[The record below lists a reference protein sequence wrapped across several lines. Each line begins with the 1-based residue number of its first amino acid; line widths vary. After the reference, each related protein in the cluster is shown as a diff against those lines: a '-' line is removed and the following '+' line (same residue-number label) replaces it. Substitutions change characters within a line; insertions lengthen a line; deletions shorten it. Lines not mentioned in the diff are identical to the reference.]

1 MTTTYDGRA
10 VGRHAA
16 PPLRA
21 RRSPAPVILALVYA
35 GAAAVV
41 ALWWTGTATVVGTDG
56 WLVGA
61 GRIAGL
67 LTGYTCAVLV
77 ALMARVPA
85 LERRVGSDRVARWHA
100 SAGRWTVS
108 LLVVH
113 AVCILVGYAMQDHS
127 PLVRETLN
135 VVLHYPDMLKGTLGA
150 AILVAVGVVS
160 ARAVRRRIAYETWYY
175 LHLLTYAAV
184 FLAFFHQVSLGAQF
198 AGNGAAQAA
207 WYLLYGGAAGLA
219 LWYRVLTPIRLNARH
234 RLRVESVV
242 QEAPDVHSV
251 LISGERLSE
260 LGAEAGQFLR
270 WRFLSG
276 SLRWTSTP
284 YSLSAA
290 PRDDVLRITVKAA
303 GGHSAAVAGLRPGT
317 RVWAEGPYGA
327 LTAGRRS
334 RRKVLLIAGGV
345 GITPLRALFETLPA
359 RPGELTLLYR
369 ARTSEDL
376 ALWGELEEIAARR
389 GARVYSALN
398 AADGRRAD
406 LGADALRTV
415 LPDIAEHDVYLCGP
429 PGLMARAHAALRAA
443 GVPGR
448 RIHHESFEL

>member
-10 VGRHAA
+10 VRRHAA

-21 RRSPAPVILALVYA
+21 RRSPAPLILALVHL
-35 GAAAVV
+35 GAAGVL
-41 ALWWTGTATVVGTDG
+41 ALWWTGTSSVVGTDG

-85 LERRVGSDRVARWHA
+85 LERGVGSDRVARWHA
-100 SAGRWTVS
+100 MAGRWTVS
-108 LLVVH
+108 LLAVH
-113 AVCILVGYAMQDHS
+113 AGCVLLGYAMQDHS
-127 PLVRETLN
+127 SLVHETLN

-150 AILVAVGVVS
+150 VILVAVGLLS
-160 ARAVRRRIAYETWYY
+160 ARAVRRRVAYETWYY
-175 LHLLTYAAV
+175 LHLLTYVAV
-184 FLAFFHQVSLGAQF
+184 FLAFFHQLSLGAQF
-198 AGNGAAQAA
+198 AGNAVAQAA
-207 WYLLYGGAAGLA
+207 WYLLYGGAAGLV
-219 LWYRVLTPIRLNARH
+219 LWYRVLAPVRLNARH

-242 QEAPDVHSV
+242 REAPDVHSV
-251 LISGERLSE
+251 LIRGERLAE
-260 LGAEAGQFLR
+260 LGAEPGQFLR

-276 SLRWTSTP
+276 ALRWTATP

-290 PRDDVLRITVKAA
+290 PRHDRLRITVKAA
-303 GGHSAAVAGLRPGT
+303 GGHSAALAGLRPGT

-334 RRKVLLIAGGV
+334 RRKVLLVAGGV

-359 RPGELTLLYR
+359 GPGDLTLLYR
-369 ARTSEDL
+369 ARTPEDL
-376 ALWGELEEIAARR
+376 ALWGELQEIASVR
-389 GARVYSALN
+389 GARVYSAVN
-398 AADGRRAD
+398 GPDGRRAD
-406 LGADALRTV
+406 ISAAALRTV
-415 LPDIAEHDVYLCGP
+415 LPDIAEHDAYLCGP
-429 PGLMARAHAALRAA
+429 PGLMEQAHAALREA

>member
-1 MTTTYDGRA
+1 VTTTYDGRA
-10 VGRHAA
+10 VRRHAA
-16 PPLRA
+16 PPLRP
-21 RRSPAPVILALVYA
+21 RRSPAPLILALVYA
-35 GAAAVV
+35 GAAAVL
-41 ALWWTGTATVVGTDG
+41 ALWWTSTSTVLGTDG

-77 ALMARVPA
+77 ALMAKVPA

-100 SAGRWTVS
+100 MAGRWTVS

-150 AILVAVGVVS
+150 VILVAVGVVS
-160 ARAVRRRIAYETWYY
+160 ARAVRRRVAYETWYY

-184 FLAFFHQVSLGAQF
+184 FLAFFHQLSLGAQF
-198 AGNGAAQAA
+198 AGNGTAQAA
-207 WYLLYGGAAGLA
+207 WYLLYGGAAGLV

-242 QEAPDVHSV
+242 REAPDVYSV
-251 LISGERLSE
+251 LIRGERLAE
-260 LGAEAGQFLR
+260 LGAEPGQFLR

-290 PRDDVLRITVKAA
+290 PHEEFLRITVKAT
-303 GGHSAAVAGLRPGT
+303 GGHSAAVAELRPGT

-359 RPGELTLLYR
+359 RPGDLTLLYR
-369 ARTSEDL
+369 ARDPESL
-376 ALWGELEEIAARR
+376 ALWDELERIAAER
-389 GARVYSALN
+389 GARVYSAVN
-398 AADGRRAD
+398 GPDGRRAD
-406 LGADALRTV
+406 ISADALRTV
-415 LPDIAEHDVYLCGP
+415 LPDIAEHDAYLCGP
-429 PGLMARAHAALRAA
+429 QGLMEQAHAALRAA